1 MSATLDALRSLWGPG
16 EGAKPTFFPDRRRDD
31 FADLVGALGFATG
44 AEIGV
49 GGGRYSRT
57 LCSRNP
63 SLRLLCVDNWSAYPA
78 ARSHR
83 AMGQEE
89 QESIFARAAG
99 RLGAF
104 PGATIVRG
112 SSMEAARAVEDHSLD
127 FVYIDANHTLPSVV
141 SDVAAWE
148 PKVRSGGIVAGH
160 DFTHARFNGWHPL
173 TREFIRPGPDYKPC
187 HVIEAVCAWV
197 ACFEINPWFVFD
209 GARGA
214 ASWFWVKA

>member
-1 MSATLDALRSLWGPG
+1 MTTTLGVLRSFWGPG
-16 EGAKPTFFPDRRRDD
+16 DGEKPTFFPDRRRDD
-31 FADLVGALGFATG
+31 FADLVGPLGFATG

-63 SLRLLCVDNWSAYPA
+63 SLRLLCVDNWAAYPA
-78 ARSHR
+78 AQSHR
-83 AMGQEE
+83 AMSQKE

-112 SSMEAARAVEDHSLD
+112 SSVEVARAVAALSLD
-127 FVYIDANHTLPSVV
+127 FVYIDANHTLPSVIA
-141 SDVAAWE
+141 DIAAWE
-148 PKVRSGGIVAGH
+148 PTVRSGGIVAGH
-160 DFTHARFNGWHPL
+160 DFTHTRFNGWHPL
-173 TREFIRPGPDYKPC
+173 TRESIRPGPDHKPC

-209 GARGA
+209 GTRGA
-214 ASWFWVKA
+214 ASWFWVKP